1 MYYLVFLIFL
11 IPIGWLFIISENE
24 KAILGSPQPLF
35 SKHFNEHINISSLK
49 DLIISFY
56 LSFKNLN
63 NPTKVS
69 NLNLRIGLHRKMKFS
84 KPRKSAMGSELIRN
98 LEYLKHI
105 TAIEN
110 TYKNMLQNN
119 SITISKLDELRFIKK
134 DIQLRIIV
142 ISDSL
147 NGITN

>member
-1 MYYLVFLIFL
+1 MSYLMFLISL

-35 SKHFNEHINISSLK
+35 SKHFNVHK
-49 DLIISFY
+49 IISY
-56 LSFKNLN
+56 IKYIIIWVYISFKNIINRLN
-63 NPTKVS
+63 AS
-69 NLNLRIGLHRKMKFS
+69 NLILRIGLHRKMKFS

-110 TYKNMLQNN
+110 TYKNMPQNN

>member
-1 MYYLVFLIFL
+1 
-11 IPIGWLFIISENE
+11 
-24 KAILGSPQPLF
+24 
-35 SKHFNEHINISSLK
+35 
-49 DLIISFY
+49 
-56 LSFKNLN
+56 
-63 NPTKVS
+63 
-69 NLNLRIGLHRKMKFS
+69 MKFS
-84 KPRKSAMGSELIRN
+84 KPRKSSMGSELIRN

-110 TYKNMLQNN
+110 TYKNMPQNN

-147 NGITN
+147 NGIMTHLFFNFFKKFFMY

>member
-1 MYYLVFLIFL
+1 
-11 IPIGWLFIISENE
+11 
-24 KAILGSPQPLF
+24 
-35 SKHFNEHINISSLK
+35 
-49 DLIISFY
+49 
-56 LSFKNLN
+56 
-63 NPTKVS
+63 
-69 NLNLRIGLHRKMKFS
+69 MKFS

-110 TYKNMLQNN
+110 TYKNMPQNN